1 MVAWSVGLVDVDV
14 INDERKNYELIIVRW
29 GASQRAVTGS
39 TCPRPRAVTRLL
51 ILIPPYFLRSVQYR
65 D

>member
-1 MVAWSVGLVDVDV
+1 MVAWSVGLMDVDV

-39 TCPRPRAVTRLL
+39 SVHDREPLL
-51 ILIPPYFLRSVQYR
+51 DR
-65 D
+65 